1 VINFKVI
8 NRTRRA
14 TLTGLC
20 IAILLCLMGCAVGP
34 DFVRPEAPKV
44 DRYTRD
50 GGPAKTVTADGKTQR
65 FEQGAKIA
73 ADWWR
78 LFNST
83 KLEMAIK
90 EAMANNQSLQSAQAS
105 LRQSQENL
113 RAGYG
118 VFYPGVDAGFDASR
132 HKVSQARFTG
142 GSGSTIFNLYTLTA
156 TVSYVLDIFGGERRA
171 VESLKAQVDFQH
183 YAVLA
188 TYLALTGN
196 VVNTVIARASYT
208 EEINATEQMIAFL
221 KEQVALTE
229 IQARAGIVP
238 YSNVLSLR
246 SQLAS
251 TEALLPLLRQKL
263 VQTEHLLATL
273 SGRTPAEWMPLQ
285 IAFADLTLPGN
296 LPVSLPSDLVRQR
309 PDILAAEAQLHSAS
323 AQIGVATAA
332 LYPSF
337 TLTGDYG
344 QNSTSVENLLKNS
357 NSIWSIGADIAAPL
371 FHGGTLRAK
380 RQAAVEAYNQS
391 LSDYRQTVLSSFAQV
406 ADVLRAIEHDA
417 EALHAQSQALKAEEE
432 TLRIVEANYQA
443 GIANYLQVL
452 VADNQLYQAK
462 ISYIQ
467 AQAQR
472 FQDTV
477 ALFVALGGGWWDAD
491 EAVPAKP
498 KD

>member
-1 VINFKVI
+1 
-8 NRTRRA
+8 
-14 TLTGLC
+14 
-20 IAILLCLMGCAVGP
+20 
-34 DFVRPEAPKV
+34 
-44 DRYTRD
+44 
-50 GGPAKTVTADGKTQR
+50 
-65 FEQGAKIA
+65 
-73 ADWWR
+73 
-78 LFNST
+78 
-83 KLEMAIK
+83 
-90 EAMANNQSLQSAQAS
+90 
-105 LRQSQENL
+105 
-113 RAGYG
+113 
-118 VFYPGVDAGFDASR
+118 
-132 HKVSQARFTG
+132 
-142 GSGSTIFNLYTLTA
+142 
-156 TVSYVLDIFGGERRA
+156 
-171 VESLKAQVDFQH
+171 
-183 YAVLA
+183 
-188 TYLALTGN
+188 
-196 VVNTVIARASYT
+196 
-208 EEINATEQMIAFL
+208 
-221 KEQVALTE
+221 
-229 IQARAGIVP
+229 
-238 YSNVLSLR
+238 
-246 SQLAS
+246 
-251 TEALLPLLRQKL
+251 
-263 VQTEHLLATL
+263 
-273 SGRTPAEWMPLQ
+273 MPLQ